1 MRLQSGGKSQGLPV
15 LGNSWLIV
23 AVFALAVALAGVW
36 TLPPLDRDEARFA
49 QATVQMLESDDF
61 ISIRFQEDERN
72 KKPAGIH
79 WFQAASVSV
88 LSDVKSREIWAYR
101 LPSVLG
107 GLLAAV
113 FTYFAAAKLYDRQTG
128 LVAGLLLAAAPVV
141 AAETTIAKTDAML
154 LALICLTQLGFI
166 QVLARIQ
173 EGRSGGWRWPALF
186 WITQGLAIL
195 VKGPIGPMVSLL
207 TGIGLAARRP
217 RFSWITH
224 MRPISGFLLLALIV
238 FPWAVA
244 IGIETEG
251 RFFIEALGGDMFG
264 KLREA
269 QESHGAPP
277 GYHAGLVWVLFWP
290 AAALILPGLLE
301 LWRARATWQ
310 ALFLFSWLIPAWF
323 VFELSATKLP
333 HYTLPLYP
341 ALAIIAARA
350 VITPPENRSALLQKT
365 GAVVYGLVGIG
376 AAALVLALPLLYAN
390 ELPGLLIFGGAGATA
405 IASGFIAVWFWRG
418 RRLRGA
424 LAAALL
430 AGLYVWL
437 LMGVS
442 MPSLSKL
449 SISQQLSEVLE
460 SAERHPIRD
469 NVTPVALAGYNE
481 PSAVFLLGSE
491 TRLTSGEAA
500 AYYLLAGNVSAAI
513 IERRH
518 AEAFQMRLDEQ
529 QDKVRALA
537 VIDGLNYS
545 NGNTVSLTV
554 YVRTENQAQ
563 ER

>member
-1 MRLQSGGKSQGLPV
+1 MRLQSGGKSQGLPI
-15 LGNSWLIV
+15 LGGSWLIV
-23 AVFALAVALAGVW
+23 AIFALAVALAGVW

-49 QATVQMLESDDF
+49 QATVQMLESGDF

-72 KKPAGIH
+72 KKPVGIH
-79 WFQAASVSV
+79 WLQAASVST
-88 LSDVKSREIWAYR
+88 LSDIKSREIWAYR
-101 LPSVLG
+101 LPSILG
-107 GLLAAV
+107 GILAAM
-113 FTYFAAAKLYDRQTG
+113 FTYLAAAKLYDRQTG
-128 LVAGLLLAAAPVV
+128 LIAGLLLAAAPIM

-154 LALICLTQLGFI
+154 LALICLAQLGFI
-166 QVLARIQ
+166 HVLARMQ
-173 EGRSGGWRWPALF
+173 GGRSEGWRWPALF
-186 WITQGLAIL
+186 WIAQGLAIL
-195 VKGPIGPMVSLL
+195 VKGPIGPMVALM

-238 FPWAVA
+238 SPWAVA
-244 IGIETEG
+244 IGVETEG

-264 KLREA
+264 KLGQA

-301 LWRARATWQ
+301 LWRSRTTWQ
-310 ALFLFSWLIPAWF
+310 ALFLFAWLVPAWF

-350 VITPPENRSALLQKT
+350 VTALPENRSTLLQKA
-365 GAVVYGLVGIG
+365 GAVIYGLVGFG
-376 AAALVLALPLLYAN
+376 AATLVLTLPFLYAN
-390 ELPGLLIFGGAGATA
+390 ELPGFLIFAGAGATA
-405 IASGFIAVWFWRG
+405 AASTFIAILFWRG

-424 LAAALL
+424 IAAALL

-437 LMGVS
+437 LMGAS
-442 MPSLSKL
+442 MPSLTKL
-449 SISQQLSEVLE
+449 SVSQQLSETLE
-460 SAERHPIRD
+460 SADRHPVRD
-469 NVTPVALAGYNE
+469 GVHPVALAGYNE

-500 AYYLLAGNVSAAI
+500 AHYLLAGDISAAI

-529 QDKVRALA
+529 QDKVRTLA

-545 NGNTVSLTV
+545 NGNMVSLTI
-554 YVRTENQAQ
+554 YVRTESPAQ